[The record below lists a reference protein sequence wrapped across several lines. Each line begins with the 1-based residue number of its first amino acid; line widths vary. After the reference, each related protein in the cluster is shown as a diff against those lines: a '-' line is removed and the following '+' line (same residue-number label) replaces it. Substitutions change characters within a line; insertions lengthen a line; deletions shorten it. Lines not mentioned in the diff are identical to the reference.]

1 MHRLT
6 VTSAVLCTLTV
17 ARAAQQSAPTFEV
30 ASVRRNVTNAP
41 ESSVGASPTTLTIIN
56 EPVRELLQKILGLQ
70 DAQLIGGP
78 DWLASERY
86 DITAKFNE
94 KVRPQVD
101 QIIEAVLRD
110 RFKLTYHKETRVL
123 LVYALVR
130 SSSSALGPNIR
141 ATVVDCGARAAA
153 TRAGRGG
160 TAPECGFNRSAVSF
174 RATGM
179 DLASV
184 AETLSQIAGRI
195 VVDKTGLTG
204 QYDLELKWAD
214 LSAASADALADGG
227 SLFTAVQ
234 EQLGLKLQSERAP
247 VEVVVIDSAERPT
260 PN

>member
-1 MHRLT
+1 MGRIAITLGAGCVIS
-6 VTSAVLCTLTV
+6 VTL
-17 ARAAQQSAPTFEV
+17 AAQQSAPTFEV

-41 ESSVGASPTTLTIIN
+41 GRSVQASPTTLTIIN
-56 EPVRELLQKILGLQ
+56 VPVRMLLRDALKLQ
-70 DAQLIGGP
+70 DAQIIGGP
-78 DWLASERY
+78 DWVAAERY

-101 QIIEAVLRD
+101 QILEAVLKD
-110 RFKLTYHKETRVL
+110 RFKLMYHKETRVL
-123 LVYALVR
+123 PVYALVR
-130 SSSSALGPNIR
+130 SNSSTLGPNIR

-153 TRAGRGG
+153 NRAGRGTG
-160 TAPECGFNRSAVSF
+160 ADCGFDRSAVSL

-184 AETLSQIAGRI
+184 AATLSQIAGRI
-195 VVDKTGLTG
+195 VVDKTDLTG
-204 QYDLELKWAD
+204 QYELELKWAD
-214 LSAASADALADGG
+214 FSAASADALADGG

-234 EQLGLKLQSERAP
+234 EQLGLKLQSDRAP

>member
-1 MHRLT
+1 MRRVLIIG
-6 VTSAVLCTLTV
+6 VLCTVTV
-17 ARAAQQSAPTFEV
+17 ASAAQQSAPTFEV

-41 ESSVGASPTTLTIIN
+41 GSSVGASPTTLTIIN
-56 EPVRELLQKILGLQ
+56 EPIRELLQKVLELQ

-86 DITAKFNE
+86 DITAKFDE

-101 QIIEAVLRD
+101 QIIEAVLKD

-123 LVYALVR
+123 PVYALVI
-130 SSSSALGPNIR
+130 SSSTTLGSNIR

-153 TRAGRGG
+153 NRAGRGTG
-160 TAPECGFNRSAVSF
+160 ADCGFDRSAVSL

-184 AETLSQIAGRI
+184 AATLSQITGRI
-195 VVDKTGLTG
+195 VDDKTGLTG

-214 LSAASADALADGG
+214 FSAASADALADGG

-234 EQLGLKLQSERAP
+234 EQLSLKLQSDRAP